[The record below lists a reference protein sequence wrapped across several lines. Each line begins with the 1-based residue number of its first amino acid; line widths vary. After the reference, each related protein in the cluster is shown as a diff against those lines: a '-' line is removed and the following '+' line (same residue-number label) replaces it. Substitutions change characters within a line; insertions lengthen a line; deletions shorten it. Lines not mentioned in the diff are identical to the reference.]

1 MHHILKDQ
9 TKHVHIVFYQEQIVN
24 KKQQKGGF
32 LSKDL
37 QRWSRS
43 GGFW

>member
-1 MHHILKDQ
+1 MYTLI
-9 TKHVHIVFYQEQIVN
+9 ISYQEQIVN
-24 KKQQKGGF
+24 KKQQKGGGF

-37 QRWSRS
+37 QRWSKS